1 MLAAIYERTGAAEDV
16 LQVVTLP
23 DPTPGPGE
31 VRVRVRVSG
40 VNPTDWKARAP
51 GSRLEADGGPGLV
64 WPHQIPGQDGAG
76 TIDAVGRDI
85 DAGRVGER
93 VWVHLAAA
101 GRPHGTAAG
110 YVCVPAERALPL
122 PDDVPFA
129 QGAALGIP
137 YVTAHRCL
145 HADRDPAGATVLVTG
160 GAGAVGNA
168 TVQMARLAGARVI
181 ATVSSPDK
189 AQLAAAAGATVVL
202 NYRDATFTAD
212 LRRAAPDGIQHVVDV
227 ALTTNLPTYLPVLD
241 QQALLASYAV
251 EPSGVVTFAHMT
263 AMDRNLLLR
272 FVLLYT
278 LPDALLDE
286 AAVAVNTALR
296 AGELRALP
304 ARLVPLERIAEAH
317 DAVEANPVGRI
328 LVEIQ

>member
-1 MLAAIYERTGAAEDV
+1 MLAAIYDRTGAAEDV
-16 LQVVTLP
+16 LRVVTLP

-40 VNPTDWKARAP
+40 VNPTDWKARSP

-64 WPHQIPGQDGAG
+64 WPHQIPGQDGSG
-76 TIDAVGRDI
+76 TIDAVGTGV

-122 PDDVPFA
+122 PDDVSFA

-181 ATVSSPDK
+181 ATVSSPEK
-189 AQLAAAAGATVVL
+189 AELAEAAGSAVVL
-202 NYRDATFTAD
+202 NYRDARFAAD
-212 LRRAAPDGIQHVVDV
+212 LRRAAPDGVQQVVDV
-227 ALTTNLPTYLPVLD
+227 APTTNVPTYLPVLD
-241 QQALLASYAV
+241 QQAVIASYAV
-251 EPSGVVTFAHMT
+251 EPPGVLTLEHMA
-263 AMDRNLLLR
+263 AMERNLLLR

-278 LPDALLDE
+278 LPDTALAD
-286 AAVAVNTALR
+286 AAVAVNAALR

-304 ARLVPLERIAEAH
+304 ARRLPLERIAEAH
-317 DAVEANPVGRI
+317 DAVEAGPLGRV
-328 LVEIQ
+328 LVEIP